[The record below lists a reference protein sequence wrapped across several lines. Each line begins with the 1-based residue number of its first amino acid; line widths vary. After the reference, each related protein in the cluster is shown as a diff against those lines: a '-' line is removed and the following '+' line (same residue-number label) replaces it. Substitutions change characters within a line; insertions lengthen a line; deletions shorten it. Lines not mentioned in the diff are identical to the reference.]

1 MTIGN
6 RWEPEMAVQLGF
18 QQRLKVAQST
28 STPLYLLEAQNRRN
42 GAKVGDS
49 PLALAPPP
57 CTFTSTQSSSNHLI
71 AVGPPLALAPPP
83 CTFTST
89 QSSSNHLIAVG
100 RESLALAPIFGPVF
114 QLGKAFL
121 PSAASFSASV
131 LTTKPLT
138 LSQAF
143 LPQRNLI

>member
-6 RWEPEMAVQLGF
+6 HWEPEMAVQLGF

-28 STPLYLLEAQNRRN
+28 STSLYLLEAQSRRN

-49 PLALAPPP
+49 P
-57 CTFTSTQSSSNHLI
+57 
-71 AVGPPLALAPPP
+71 LAPPP

-131 LTTKPLT
+131 LTTKPFDFIT
-138 LSQAF
+138 SFFAAAKFNMMARAQQRRAQSSPSSEPSQ
-143 LPQRNLI
+143 